1 MENCQKQVCC
11 TSRLSYYQAELP
23 PAPLL
28 PQLVQQLRW
37 EGGGLY
43 TWSVA
48 LLLSKSKHGCEGRKG
63 GGGEECAVLFLAF
76 FFASALP
83 GSSGGSANFKDIFLQ
98 GLQLTDVLCRGSFES
113 CVVMAG
119 LQPGPGGTPW
129 QHSASGLIL
138 HAATS
143 PPLIHSSGIALGWAS

>member
-1 MENCQKQVCC
+1 MCC
-11 TSRLSYYQAELP
+11 VFLS
-23 PAPLL
+23 
-28 PQLVQQLRW
+28 
-37 EGGGLY
+37 
-43 TWSVA
+43 
-48 LLLSKSKHGCEGRKG
+48 
-63 GGGEECAVLFLAF
+63 F

-98 GLQLTDVLCRGSFES
+98 GLQLADVLCRGSSES

-119 LQPGPGGTPW
+119 LQPGPGGILW

-138 HAATS
+138 HTATS